1 MKTAAL
7 FDSLADNAYIREAE
21 LAHNSKRPGA
31 GVPLPFSRAT
41 LWRKVKQGTF
51 PKPVKLSEGVTAWQ
65 VGEVRAWLAKQ
76 REANASR

>member
-31 GVPLPFSRAT
+31 VVPLPFSRAT

-51 PKPVKLSEGVTAWQ
+51 PKPGSKNPIKSIKYKAH
-65 VGEVRAWLAKQ
+65 RAYTLKST
-76 REANASR
+76 NKNTNI